1 MVKGLA
7 LFRDHFR
14 EHADCYLLI
23 GGAASQLA
31 MAEEGLDFRA
41 TKYLDII
48 LCVEVLDAPFL
59 AAFWAFVRAGGY
71 ALQER
76 TTGART
82 YYRFQK
88 PSDPAYP
95 HMLELFSRQPD
106 GVSVPAGV
114 HLTRIPSD
122 SDLSSLSAILLDDT
136 YYRWVMAGRRH
147 TSGVAT
153 VGPEHLIPLKARA
166 HLDLR
171 ARRER
176 GEPVK
181 ASDIKK
187 HGNDVVRLAQL
198 LAPTPIADVP
208 TVARADLRAF
218 LAVLDLDT
226 ERLRNLQVAFPTPE
240 AVTRLL
246 EAAYSLI
253 DD

>member
-1 MVKGLA
+1 MVTGLD

-14 EHADCYLLI
+14 EYADCYVLI
-23 GGAASQLA
+23 GGTASHLA
-31 MAEEGLDFRA
+31 LRAEGLNFRA
-41 TKYLDII
+41 TKDLDII
-48 LCVEVLDAPFL
+48 LCIEALDERFL

-71 ALQER
+71 ARQER
-76 TTGART
+76 ATGART

-88 PSDPAYP
+88 PNDPTYP

-106 GVSVPAGV
+106 GINVPPGV
-114 HLTRIPSD
+114 HLAPIPSD

-147 TSGVAT
+147 TAGVAT

-166 HLDLR
+166 YLDLR

-176 GEPVK
+176 NEPVK

-187 HGNDVVRLAQL
+187 HLNDVVRLAQL
-198 LAPTPIADVP
+198 LTPTPIADVP
-208 TVARADLRAF
+208 AVARADLRTF
-218 LAVLDLDT
+218 LAALDLDA
-226 ERLRNLQVAFPTPE
+226 ERLRNLRVAFPTPE

-246 EAAYSLI
+246 ETAYSLN
-253 DD
+253 D